1 MPLKKPIYAVVRYIF
16 HICLIAVPVWL
27 AGHIALWEESR
38 FELNW
43 RALPD
48 AWADWM
54 TLLLLGLAI
63 YFLIS
68 HQWSTFFGK
77 PSCHVQD
84 SVDGIVV

>member
-27 AGHIALWEESR
+27 SGHIALWEESR

-48 AWADWM
+48 A
-54 TLLLLGLAI
+54 
-63 YFLIS
+63 
-68 HQWSTFFGK
+68 
-77 PSCHVQD
+77 
-84 SVDGIVV
+84 